1 VLQLRRRRYSTDR
14 KNVRAIETADVQASR
29 VPSMKALT
37 RAGMKVE
44 TILAPTDLSI
54 ESKAGVRYALH
65 AARELDARVVVHYVI
80 TTKEIAAFGRSRQ
93 EGAFVA
99 AQFNGLLDISE
110 LRLRRFLK
118 ATYANDLRGVR
129 VKMKV
134 ELGSP
139 GKRIVALAKAEA
151 ADVIIIS
158 GRSGGRITKL
168 FIGSVRERIMRD
180 APCPVLV
187 IPAKWDSVVSNRSI
201 NCTALPRLAASQ
213 SS

>member
-1 VLQLRRRRYSTDR
+1 
-14 KNVRAIETADVQASR
+14 
-29 VPSMKALT
+29 
-37 RAGMKVE
+37 MKVE

-65 AARELDARVVVHYVI
+65 AAKELDARVVVHYVV
-80 TTKEIAAFGRSRQ
+80 TAKEIAAFGRSRR

-99 AQFNGLLDISE
+99 AQFNGLLEISE

-118 ATYANDLRGVR
+118 ATYANDLRDVR

-158 GRSGGRITKL
+158 GRSGGRVAKL

-180 APCPVLV
+180 APCPMLI
-187 IPAKWDSVVSNRSI
+187 IPPKWDSVVSNRST
-201 NCTALPRLAASQ
+201 NCTAPSRLAASR
-213 SS
+213 SG